1 MQKLLISCLILTVPF
16 LGFSSDKTYTH
27 DGRRVIVDNATGAVT
42 IVADNDTLVKENLP
56 AWGLEGEIRRP
67 DALQKVK
74 VSSRNISDV
83 HGNALRVSVAGSYG
97 NEKATVDYDIY
108 PEFVLTRLSV
118 ELASK
123 KEKLTLNYLA
133 PISSR
138 QAYHLTN
145 RSGNYA
151 LSVPYDN
158 DAWVRYTTTAFGDSI
173 PMAYEV
179 AALFNADTRKGL
191 IVGSVE
197 HDVWKTGIKTTT
209 DGNASITSLEA
220 FAGVTSELTRDR
232 RSHGHVSGNVVK
244 SSRIIL
250 ISTDDWR
257 DGLELFAD
265 QCAAFAPS
273 IPSKGP
279 RPFGWNSWGKMQ
291 TKLTYEKAIEVSD
304 FIHEHLENAGFQDAE
319 GNVCINLDAFWD
331 FGLKHHQHRQFVEHC
346 HANGQKAGIYFCPF
360 TDWTGNSETVVGEAP
375 EYKMKDLHL
384 LVNGEPVKF
393 DGAPALD
400 PTHPGTKARIKKQLE
415 QFIEWGYEYV
425 KIDFMAH
432 GAYEADSHYDPNI
445 TTGTQAFNYGMAY
458 IDSIADN
465 RLWLNLSI
473 APLFP
478 ANYAHSRRISCDAWG
493 KVKDTEYVLN
503 ALSYGWWLDRVYHYN
518 DADHVVYEGA
528 TDGENR
534 MRITSSAITG
544 VYFLG
549 DDLSKSG
556 HKSAKERTI
565 KNTSNRAINEMAR
578 SCKSFR
584 PVEHAIGTA
593 AADMFVN
600 SDDRYI
606 YVAIFNF
613 SENGVEKSLP
623 LRRIGL
629 SEGTDYRAKELWS
642 GDPQKIR
649 GAITTYIAPLDVK
662 VFRIEKDGKA
672 HRPHRRGHRSHNH

>member
-1 MQKLLISCLILTVPF
+1 MQKLLISCFILTVPF
-16 LGFSSDKTYTH
+16 LGFSSDKTYSS
-27 DGRRVIVDNATGAVT
+27 DDRQIIVDTASGAVT
-42 IVADNDTLVKENLP
+42 ILADNDTILKGNIP
-56 AWGLEGEIRRP
+56 AWGLDADVRRP

-74 VSSRNISDV
+74 TSSRNISDA
-83 HGNALRVSVAGSYG
+83 HGDALRVSVVGTFRG
-97 NEKATVDYDIY
+97 EKATVDYDIY
-108 PEFVLTRLSV
+108 PDFLLTRLSV
-118 ELASK
+118 EPLNK
-123 KEKLTLNYLA
+123 KDNLTLNYLA
-133 PISSR
+133 PISTR
-138 QAYHLTN
+138 EAFQFTD
-145 RSGNYA
+145 RTGNYA

-158 DAWVRYTTTAFGDSI
+158 DAWVRYATTAFGDSI

-179 AALFNADTRKGL
+179 SAIFNADTRKGL

-197 HDVWKTGIKTTT
+197 HDLWKTGIKTVT
-209 DGNASITSLEA
+209 DANTSITSLEA

-232 RSHGHVSGNVVK
+232 RSHGHVSGNPVK

-250 ISTDDWR
+250 ISTSDWR

-265 QCAAFAPS
+265 QCAAFAPA
-273 IPSKGP
+273 IPAKGP

-291 TKLTYEKAIEVSD
+291 TKLTYDKAIEVSD
-304 FIHEHLENAGFQDAE
+304 FIHENLQPLGFNDAN
-319 GNVCINLDAFWD
+319 GKVCINLDAFWD

-346 HANGQKAGIYFCPF
+346 HANGQIAGIYFCPF
-360 TDWTGNSETVVGEAP
+360 TDWTGNPESVVGEAP
-375 EYKMKDLHL
+375 EYKMKDLHIR
-384 LVNGEPVKF
+384 VNGESVKF

-400 PTHPGTKARIKKQLE
+400 PTHPGTKARIKKTLE

-432 GAYEADSHYDPNI
+432 GAYESDSYYDPHI
-445 TTGTQAFNYGMAY
+445 TTGTQAYNYGMAY

-478 ANYAHSRRISCDAWG
+478 ANYAHSRRISCDAWN

-534 MRITSSAITG
+534 MRITSSALTG

-556 HKSAKERTI
+556 HDSAKQRAI
-565 KNTSNRAINEMAR
+565 KNTGNRAINDMAR
-578 SCKSFR
+578 NCKSFR

-613 SENGVEKSLP
+613 SENAVEKTLP

-672 HRPHRRGHRSHNH
+672 TRRHHRQNHSN